1 MTSSWLRPL
10 RSAVF
15 VLAGCGWLAW
25 ASADELPAVQHQ
37 GGIEYLSGGIGL
49 EESTAIEAE
58 SRKWP
63 LTLLFSAR
71 RWQRSVYTADAKV
84 SLRDSHGKLLLQ
96 TQADGP
102 FLLLRLQPGTYAVQA
117 TLDGKPL
124 QQRVVLKKGEP
135 ARVVFVWPEVPGD
148 EPVPQD

>member
-1 MTSSWLRPL
+1 MISLNYRHT
-10 RSAVF
+10 AVAALVAC
-15 VLAGCGWLAW
+15 VLTLPAY
-25 ASADELPAVQHQ
+25 ADDLPAVQQQ
-37 GGIEYLSGGIGL
+37 GSIEYLSGGIGL

-71 RWQRSVYTADAKV
+71 RWQRSVYTSDAKV
-84 SLRDSHGKLLLQ
+84 MLRDSQGKPLLQ
-96 TQADGP
+96 VQADGP
-102 FLLLRLQPGTYAVQA
+102 FLLVRLQPGSYTVEA

-124 QQRVVLKKGEP
+124 QQRVVLKKGDA

-148 EPVPQD
+148 EPAQD